1 MKEIATMAVDQGVK
15 LDIVIDNIDET
26 YENVKEAK

>member
-15 LDIVIDNIDET
+15 LDIIEDHLEDT